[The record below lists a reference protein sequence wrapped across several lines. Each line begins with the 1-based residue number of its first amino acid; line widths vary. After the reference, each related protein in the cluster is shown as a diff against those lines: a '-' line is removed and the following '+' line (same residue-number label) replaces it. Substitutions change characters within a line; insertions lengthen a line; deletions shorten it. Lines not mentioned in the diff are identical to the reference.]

1 MANKYLSAVYNQIF
15 GKIFDY
21 GEFDNRLEMQKVIY
35 MLQELGAPIGNYGF
49 RWYKHGPYSQ
59 ELLDDMYV
67 ISPKY
72 SNNISFSVDT
82 QKSIQSVKNIIDVGK
97 DSTYGSANWSECVA
111 SILYLRKYVF
121 PSSTKESCILEEL
134 KERKP
139 HLSDDAL
146 NQQAYNLVSECFT
159 I

>member
-1 MANKYLSAVYNQIF
+1 MANKYLDTVYQQVF
-15 GKIFDY
+15 DKAFDY
-21 GEFDNRLEMQKVIY
+21 SEFDNRLEMQKVIY

-67 ISPKY
+67 IPTTC
-72 SNNISFSVDT
+72 SNSISFSVDA
-82 QKSIQSVKNIIDVGK
+82 QKGIQSVKNIINIGK
-97 DSTYGSANWSECVA
+97 DSIYGSANWAECVA

-121 PSSTKESCILEEL
+121 SSSAKEDDILEEL

-139 HLSDDAL
+139 HLSDDTL
-146 NQQAYNLVSECFT
+146 NEKAYNLVNEYFT